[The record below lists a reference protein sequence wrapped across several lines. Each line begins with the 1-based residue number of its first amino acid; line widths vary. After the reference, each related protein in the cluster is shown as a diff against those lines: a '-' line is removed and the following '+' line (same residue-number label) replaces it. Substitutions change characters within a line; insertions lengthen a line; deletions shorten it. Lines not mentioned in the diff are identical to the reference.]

1 MLGFREDGVGVGD
14 GSLTLFSPRSES
26 WDLKKLDIASPE
38 LRTVCCVPGLK
49 RMLRSYG
56 GKASARSVGLACWGA
71 KRDNKGAEYVPG
83 LGRDGR
89 LEQVGQGWR

>member
-14 GSLTLFSPRSES
+14 GFLILFFFRSEF
-26 WDLKKLDIASPE
+26 WDLKKLDIVFLE
-38 LRTVCCVPGLK
+38 LRIVCCVLGLK

-56 GKASARSVGLACWGA
+56 GKVSVRSVGLVCWGV
-71 KRDNKGAEYVPG
+71 KRDNKGVEYVLG

-89 LEQVGQGWR
+89 LE